1 MVHLLDTDPLSSV
14 QRRRVLWTPQVVLR
28 EVNGGWLNRRAV
40 HHILDRDSLGRSLL
54 RLLQAMVL
62 AVWSGSR
69 DATLSREAADS
80 QMETG
85 ATRYLDNCSACH
97 ASSGGGAAWLFPA
110 LCGSDDPATLIR
122 AVLQAVST
130 STAPT
135 GTAMPALGWRLTD
148 SEIADV
154 LTYTRNAWGNTA
166 PVTADAVGSARSRLA
181 NTRRICRMPRA
192 LLRTAVVAP
201 LRRLASA

>member
-1 MVHLLDTDPLSSV
+1 MVHLLDTDPLPSV
-14 QRRRVLWTPQVVLR
+14 QRGRVLWTPQVVLR
-28 EVNGGWLNRRAV
+28 EVYGGWLNRRAV

-62 AVWSGSR
+62 AVRSGSR

-97 ASSGGGAAWLFPA
+97 ASSGAGAAWLFPA
-110 LCGSDDPATLIR
+110 LRGRAAVQADDPAMLIR
-122 AVLQAVST
+122 AVLQGLQAVST
-130 STAPT
+130 SAAPT

-148 SEIADV
+148 GEIADV
-154 LTYTRNAWGNTA
+154 LTYTRNARGNTAA
-166 PVTADAVGSARSRLA
+166 PVTADAVGSARSRLSKHA
-181 NTRRICRMPRA
+181 ED
-192 LLRTAVVAP
+192 
-201 LRRLASA
+201 